1 MGAADITA
9 QLEAALLKAFPIPEY
24 ATFFEVG
31 DATGGRH
38 SRWADAVSMACWP
51 SRGLVVTGF
60 ELKASRSDWLREKK
74 SPTKSSAIQKYCDRW
89 VLVTAPGVLLD
100 GELPETWGHMELS
113 GVRLVTKVKAPA
125 LSPEPLD
132 RPFLAALLRRA
143 GQASEAL
150 IASRVVD
157 ATEAARKRADERA
170 EAEIKRRTEGRAEA
184 AAAIEEFQTASGIRI
199 NSYEAGEIG
208 KAVAALMRLRA
219 RTGSWNGLTS
229 IAERLTN
236 LADAARAA
244 HTELSAIGA
253 AEPRETV

>member
-51 SRGLVVTGF
+51 SRGLIVTGF

-74 SPTKSSAIQKYCDRW
+74 SPTKSSAIQKYCDKW

-113 GVRLVTKVKAPA
+113 GSRLVTKVKAPV
-125 LSPEPLD
+125 LTPEPLD

-150 IASRVVD
+150 ISTRVAE
-157 ATEAARKRADERA
+157 ATEEARKRANERA
-170 EAEIKRRTEGRAEA
+170 EQEIKRRTEDRAVA
-184 AAAIEEFQTASGIRI
+184 VAAIEEFEKASGIRI
-199 NSYEAGEIG
+199 QSYQAEEIG
-208 KAVAALMRLRA
+208 RAVAALMRLRSSA
-219 RTGSWNGLTS
+219 EGWNGLTK
-229 IAERLTN
+229 IADN
-236 LADAARAA
+236 LAQLAESARTVHA
-244 HTELSAIGA
+244 ELDAIGA
-253 AEPRETV
+253 TENTEA